1 MELTISPKAQAWF
14 QNEIILNSGQGIRF
28 FGKVY
33 GSTPVHEGFSVG
45 MSVDTPNR
53 PLVKTQEKGIV
64 YFIEEDDQW
73 FFDGYNLVVNY
84 DEKLDEPNY
93 EFVRK

>member
-1 MELTISPKAQAWF
+1 MELTISPKAHAWF
-14 QNEIILNSGQGIRF
+14 KKEIILNPGQGIRF

-33 GSTPVHEGFSVG
+33 GNTPVHEGFSVG

-53 PLVKTQEKGIV
+53 PLVHVTVEDFN

-73 FFDGYNLVVNY
+73 FFEGYQLVVNY
-84 DEKLDEPNY
+84 DEKLDEPSY
-93 EFVRK
+93 EFIN

>member
-1 MELTISPKAQAWF
+1 MELTISPKAHAWF
-14 QNEIILNSGQGIRF
+14 KKEIILNPGQGIRF

-53 PLVKTQEKGIV
+53 PLVQVTV
-64 YFIEEDDQW
+64 DDQW
-73 FFDGYNLVVNY
+73 FFDGYQLVVNY
-84 DEKLDEPNY
+84 DEKLDEPSY
-93 EFVRK
+93 EFIN